1 MQHMSV
7 FTRQVHNL
15 LDCMVCLKF
24 IKSNLVLQFL
34 HLGQQFIQQAALIT
48 IFLDFFVICLH
59 GLFQTDYSTQDSSSF
74 VKEVQEV
81 SVSDCMVSY
90 VCSLF
95 TNIPL
100 NETIDLAVDII
111 FDNNRSVNIIKSQL
125 KNLFV
130 FATSRNHFLF
140 NKEIYDQTDGVAM

>member
-1 MQHMSV
+1 ML
-7 FTRQVHNL
+7 TP
-15 LDCMVCLKF
+15 F
-24 IKSNLVLQFL
+24 IL
-34 HLGQQFIQQAALIT
+34 
-48 IFLDFFVICLH
+48 
-59 GLFQTDYSTQDSSSF
+59 TDYCTQDSFSF

-81 SVSDCMVSY
+81 SVSEYFMVSY
-90 VCSLF
+90 DVCSLF

-140 NKEIYDQTDGVAM
+140 NN

>member
-1 MQHMSV
+1 M
-7 FTRQVHNL
+7 L
-15 LDCMVCLKF
+15 APF
-24 IKSNLVLQFL
+24 IL
-34 HLGQQFIQQAALIT
+34 
-48 IFLDFFVICLH
+48 
-59 GLFQTDYSTQDSSSF
+59 TDYCTQDSFSF

-81 SVSDCMVSY
+81 SVSEYFMVSY
-90 VCSLF
+90 DVCSLF

-111 FDNNRSVNIIKSQL
+111 FDNNRSVNIIKPQL

-140 NKEIYDQTDGVAM
+140 NN